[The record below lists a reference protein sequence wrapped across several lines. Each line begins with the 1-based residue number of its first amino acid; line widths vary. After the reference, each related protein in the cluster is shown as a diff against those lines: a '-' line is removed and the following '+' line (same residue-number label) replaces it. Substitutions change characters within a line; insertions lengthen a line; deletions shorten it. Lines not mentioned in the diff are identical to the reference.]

1 MTESIVLYIMNDVY
15 EFAYNLLCLWL
26 NNASQNEH
34 FMFIEHCIGFIAYNI
49 VL

>member
-1 MTESIVLYIMNDVY
+1 MTESIVLYITNDVY
-15 EFAYNLLCLWL
+15 EFVYDLL

-34 FMFIEHCIGFIAYNI
+34 FITCIGFIAYNI